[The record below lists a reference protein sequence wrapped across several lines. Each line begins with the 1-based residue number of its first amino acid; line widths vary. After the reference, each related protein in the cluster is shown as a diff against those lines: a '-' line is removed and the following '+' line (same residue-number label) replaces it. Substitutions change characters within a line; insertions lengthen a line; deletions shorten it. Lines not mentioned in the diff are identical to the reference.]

1 MDVVTTQ
8 FYLYVVEKY
17 CALTGR
23 WSAAPDMYA
32 PRSNFAAAVLDRM
45 IFVVGGFNGETVYI
59 YRPQRKCGKVIFSQA
74 CVKNSVRGG
83 CLPQCMLGYT
93 PPGRHPPDRHPPEC
107 RHTPL
112 GRHPPRTVRILL
124 ECILVLVL

>member
-1 MDVVTTQ
+1 MDVVTTL

-59 YRPQRKCGKVIFSQA
+59 YRPQRSCGKVIFSQA
-74 CVKNSVRGG
+74 CVKNSVLGG

-93 PPGRHPPDRHPPEC
+93 PPGRHTPGQTPPWAD
-107 RHTPL
+107 TP
-112 GRHPPRTVRILL
+112 
-124 ECILVLVL
+124 

>member
-1 MDVVTTQ
+1 MDVVTTL

-45 IFVVGGFNGETVYI
+45 IFVVGGFNG
-59 YRPQRKCGKVIFSQA
+59 
-74 CVKNSVRGG
+74 
-83 CLPQCMLGYT
+83 
-93 PPGRHPPDRHPPEC
+93 
-107 RHTPL
+107 
-112 GRHPPRTVRILL
+112 
-124 ECILVLVL
+124 